1 MGGVKVSDK
10 IKVIENLAKKVDV
23 LLVGGAM
30 MFTFLKS
37 VGHGIG
43 RSFVEDGLLSFA
55 RKMLKSNKIVLPVD
69 VVVAKNKKASSKV
82 VLADKIPKSV
92 AGFDIGPETIKLFA
106 KKLGNAKTVFWNGP
120 LGLCEERKFAKGTE
134 KLAQCI
140 AGLKAKKIVG
150 GGDSIAVVSRLKLG
164 KKFTHVSTGGGATLE
179 FLGGKKL
186 PGIVALEQSKEKFSK
201 YFVGGA
207 L

>member
-1 MGGVKVSDK
+1 M
-10 IKVIENLAKKVDV
+10 
-23 LLVGGAM
+23 
-30 MFTFLKS
+30 
-37 VGHGIG
+37 
-43 RSFVEDGLLSFA
+43 
-55 RKMLKSNKIVLPVD
+55 
-69 VVVAKNKKASSKV
+69 
-82 VLADKIPKSV
+82 
-92 AGFDIGPETIKLFA
+92 
-106 KKLGNAKTVFWNGP
+106 FWNGP